1 MKKAKSQGHVA
12 WTLLRW
18 ALGTPVLAYA
28 VLVGINF
35 VDEVPSDD
43 FTALTAP
50 TATNANPV
58 NGYLA
63 YVGMM
68 APATQDPL
76 RYGAQWVS
84 SFEEATSATAIAR
97 TQVEFGIDTL
107 QFAGDTEQLC
117 NPSKAAC
124 LALAYKRAA
133 GWQQLAADNV
143 LLLQRQRQM
152 VASASFEE
160 AYSPPSMESPLPTP
174 DLNRS
179 KLLELDLIAV
189 DAAQGRLAEALTA
202 LAQRLAFDRRAL
214 QGSRSLL
221 MGMVATSWLEQD
233 YALLTEIV
241 ASYPAQLAGHQ
252 ALLVQMATPLEVE
265 ALRRTAMEMFKG
277 EYRLTLTTFPRE
289 YSGLTMGDVINLDEK
304 EREGSIA
311 KRVKA
316 QLMRPLYKHQASG
329 NLVAGGHKIWLDQLQ
344 TFQPENAQAWFSDT
358 AQRQRVAMRG
368 KTQTW
373 RIIYNPVGKVILRR
387 ESASSSQDRYLERL
401 FALRAASHKAGLQV
415 ACALGTAA
423 DADRAACQNH

>member
-1 MKKAKSQGHVA
+1 MNETRKARHVV
-12 WTLLRW
+12 WTF
-18 ALGTPVLAYA
+18 LAYA
-28 VLVGINF
+28 FGAPVLLYGLLLGINAL
-35 VDEVPSDD
+35 DENPSDD
-43 FTALTAP
+43 FTALTVP
-50 TATNANPV
+50 LATSTDPS

-68 APATQDPL
+68 APAGQDPL
-76 RYGAQWVS
+76 HYGAQWIS
-84 SFEEATSATAIAR
+84 NFSEATDATAIAR
-97 TQVEFGIDTL
+97 TQVELGIGIL
-107 QFAGDTEQLC
+107 KFEGDRAQLC
-117 NPSKAAC
+117 NPTKAAC
-124 LALAYKRAA
+124 MLLSATNAI
-133 GWQQLAADNV
+133 GWQQLAADNA

-289 YSGLTMGDVINLDEK
+289 YSGLTMGDVMNLDEK

-316 QLMRPLYKHQASG
+316 QLIRPLYKHQASG
-329 NLVAGGHKIWLDQLQ
+329 NLVAGGHKIWLDQLL
-344 TFQPENAQAWFSDT
+344 TFQPENALAWFSDT
-358 AQRQRVAMRG
+358 AQRQRDAIRG

-387 ESASSSQDRYLERL
+387 DSASSSYDRYLERL
-401 FALRAASHKAGLQV
+401 FALRAASYKAGMQV